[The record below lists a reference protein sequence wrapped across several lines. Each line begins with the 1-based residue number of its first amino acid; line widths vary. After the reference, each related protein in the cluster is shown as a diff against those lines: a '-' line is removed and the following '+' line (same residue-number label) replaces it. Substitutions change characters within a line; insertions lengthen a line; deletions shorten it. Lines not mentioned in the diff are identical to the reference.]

1 MAKGVRGWD
10 RTAWFSVDDT
20 PEIPKVMTEQNGNKP
35 LARQYLFE
43 ESSETGLVTDY
54 YDVRSQ
60 VEDGNERTHVVV
72 VVMVG
77 CTFDGNPGCGMRKK

>member
-1 MAKGVRGWD
+1 MANGVRGWD

-20 PEIPKVMTEQNGNKP
+20 PEITKVMTEQNGNKP
-35 LARQYLFE
+35 LPRQYLFE

-72 VVMVG
+72 VARVG